1 MTDESSTGD
10 KLAADHA
17 TLSRQVR
24 VLERKLERSENNRVR
39 LEEAKDRFDTLH
51 RNLFRELDEQK
62 ALVDEKNKMLES
74 LSLKLSKYLAP
85 QVYQSIFSGRQDVS
99 LETKRKKLT
108 VFFSDIKDFTQ
119 ITEDLEAEDL
129 ASLLNEYFTAMSRIA
144 LDHGATI
151 DKFIGDAMLMFFGD
165 PESKGVEEDAKACV
179 RMAIAMQRRMKELQ
193 VNWRRR
199 GYQHPFRMRIGINTG
214 FCNVGNFG
222 SDDRMDYTIIGGE
235 VNLAARLESQ
245 ADPDGILL
253 SYETYAVVR
262 DMVDADERPSIE
274 AKGIR
279 REIRPFALT
288 NFFESSAEDRYI
300 RCDRDGL
307 SIRIDL
313 RKLSDEDRGET
324 LEQLAD
330 VIKRLQR

>member
-1 MTDESSTGD
+1 
-10 KLAADHA
+10 
-17 TLSRQVR
+17 
-24 VLERKLERSENNRVR
+24 
-39 LEEAKDRFDTLH
+39 
-51 RNLFRELDEQK
+51 
-62 ALVDEKNKMLES
+62 
-74 LSLKLSKYLAP
+74 
-85 QVYQSIFSGRQDVS
+85 
-99 LETKRKKLT
+99 
-108 VFFSDIKDFTQ
+108 
-119 ITEDLEAEDL
+119 
-129 ASLLNEYFTAMSRIA
+129 
-144 LDHGATI
+144 
-151 DKFIGDAMLMFFGD
+151 
-165 PESKGVEEDAKACV
+165 
-179 RMAIAMQRRMKELQ
+179 
-193 VNWRRR
+193 
-199 GYQHPFRMRIGINTG
+199 MRIGINTG

-262 DMVDADERPSIE
+262 DMVDAEERPSIQ

-288 NFFESSAEDRYI
+288 NFFEPSAEDRYI

-313 RKLSDEDRGET
+313 HKLSDDDRRET